1 MTKKETIAKVA
12 ARTGLGKE
20 DVERVYNAI
29 FGVLKEELHEGRD
42 ARVYDFGTFKVVT
55 RKQRVGNN
63 PKARV
68 QVVIPE
74 RKAVAFKVAKEL
86 KALVK

>member
-12 ARTGLGKE
+12 KQTGLERKAVE
-20 DVERVYNAI
+20 DVYNAI
-29 FGVLKEELHEGRD
+29 FGLLKEELQQGKD

-55 RKQRVGNN
+55 RKARKGNN

-74 RKAVAFKVAKEL
+74 RKAVVFKVAKEL
-86 KALVK
+86 KGLIK